1 MVTSQFVY
9 PFTVLNEYLSCLRQ
23 YLATTG
29 EAPENVHDNSLFR
42 QMSSLL
48 PGQEVRVECL
58 RYMVGVSLTIYET
71 LKFVSP
77 EDGVILTSQ

>member
-29 EAPENVHDNSLFR
+29 EAPENVHDKSLFR

-48 PGQEVRVECL
+48 PGQ
-58 RYMVGVSLTIYET
+58 
-71 LKFVSP
+71 
-77 EDGVILTSQ
+77 